1 MFNSSNSQTVD
12 FNDKLNDKSFL
23 QYHQN
28 KDYF

>member
-23 QYHQN
+23 EYQQN